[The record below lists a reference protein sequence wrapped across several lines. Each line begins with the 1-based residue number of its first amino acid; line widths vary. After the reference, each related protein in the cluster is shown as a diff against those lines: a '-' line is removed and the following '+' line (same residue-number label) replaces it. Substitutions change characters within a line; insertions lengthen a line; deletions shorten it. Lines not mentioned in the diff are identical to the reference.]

1 MYCLKFLLRGK
12 HAFFKYP
19 NFNIINFTY
28 SHIHKP
34 ALLGL
39 LGAIVGYNGYRSI
52 SEDDVYPEYYKKLK
66 NLKISIVPK
75 SERFIKTYYTFN
87 NTSGTACNTKRI
99 ENLVTTFQILENVQ
113 WDIYILDD
121 GSNVYNI
128 LKNRMLMSESV
139 FTPYLGNNS
148 FLATIENVE
157 IINIEDLNKSEGRII
172 SLVEEDNISIREA
185 KEDMLLQNINE
196 YFYVFSLPKE
206 LDNDLLYKTSE
217 YILTNKKVNIINN
230 RNYFKAYGE
239 NILYFF

>member
-1 MYCLKFLLRGK
+1 MYCLKFLLKGK

-66 NLKISIVPK
+66 NLKISIAPQ

-128 LKNRMLMSESV
+128 LKNRMLISESV

-157 IINIEDLNKSEGRII
+157 VINIEELNKSEGRII

-206 LDNDLLYKTSE
+206 LDNDLLYKTSQ

-230 RNYFKAYGE
+230 MNYFKAYGE

>member
-1 MYCLKFLLRGK
+1 MYCLKFLLKGK

-99 ENLVTTFQILENVQ
+99 ENLVTTFQILEN
-113 WDIYILDD
+113 
-121 GSNVYNI
+121 
-128 LKNRMLMSESV
+128 
-139 FTPYLGNNS
+139 
-148 FLATIENVE
+148 
-157 IINIEDLNKSEGRII
+157 
-172 SLVEEDNISIREA
+172 
-185 KEDMLLQNINE
+185 INE

-206 LDNDLLYKTSE
+206 LDNDLLYKTSQ
-217 YILTNKKVNIINN
+217 YILTNKKANIISNVD
-230 RNYFKAYGE
+230 YFKVSGE
-239 NILYFF
+239 DILYFF

>member
-1 MYCLKFLLRGK
+1 MYCLKFLLKGK

-121 GSNVYNI
+121 DW
-128 LKNRMLMSESV
+128 
-139 FTPYLGNNS
+139 
-148 FLATIENVE
+148 TIET
-157 IINIEDLNKSEGRII
+157 EDYSPSAHFEHTV
-172 SLVEEDNISIREA
+172 LVT
-185 KEDMLLQNINE
+185 
-196 YFYVFSLPKE
+196 
-206 LDNDLLYKTSE
+206 NDGYE
-217 YILTNKKVNIINN
+217 ILTGV
-230 RNYFKAYGE
+230 
-239 NILYFF
+239 

>member
-1 MYCLKFLLRGK
+1 MYCLKFLLKGK

-52 SEDDVYPEYYKKLK
+52 SD
-66 NLKISIVPK
+66 
-75 SERFIKTYYTFN
+75 YTFN

-157 IINIEDLNKSEGRII
+157 VINIEELNKSEGRII

-206 LDNDLLYKTSE
+206 LDNDLLYKTSQ
-217 YILTNKKVNIINN
+217 YILTNKKD
-230 RNYFKAYGE
+230 KS
-239 NILYFF
+239 L